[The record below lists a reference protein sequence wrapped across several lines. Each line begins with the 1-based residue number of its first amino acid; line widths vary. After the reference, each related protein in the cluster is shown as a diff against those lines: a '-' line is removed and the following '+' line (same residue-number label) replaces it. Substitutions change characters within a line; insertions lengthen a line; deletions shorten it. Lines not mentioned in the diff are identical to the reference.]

1 MEHVR
6 GAEYVRV
13 ASLSPVSVALMT
25 QDRGNSFNRLA
36 AILFGLTKVGIATRI
51 ESLEF
56 VDDQ

>member
-6 GAEYVRV
+6 SAGYVRV
-13 ASLSPVSVALMT
+13 ASLSPANAVPMT
-25 QDRGNSFNRLA
+25 QDRGNSFNRSA
-36 AILFGLTKVGIATRI
+36 AILFGLTKVEIATRI